1 MRVKL
6 LKSIRKCLRE
16 PSLFELAQ
24 RNYLRYGVS
33 RDQAYA
39 YACNDM
45 DHWFGAKDDCSI
57 SLIRF

>member
-6 LKSIRKCLRE
+6 LKLIRKCLRE

-33 RDQAYA
+33 PELAYF